1 MQNNPLFAF
10 FVFFLFLVS
19 CKGAE
24 TPQMTKDEV
33 IGSFYYSVDEP
44 TPEEFKNYLKL
55 LDAGEAAYPALVEI
69 LSETNDRG
77 MVSNIITVFIQSKGN
92 KTIPLQAMTQYLELH
107 AREESAQGEVR
118 DVAIA
123 FGKLGGPHE
132 AIALRK
138 LLDTDVVLTRDA
150 VEAALEKIETRQ
162 KAGER
167 QAASQKRSK
176 ERRERSASRTTGT
189 DQGKPFENVSQPGTS
204 RSYWRWLLGGA
215 LLLAALVSCRHFCF
229 SKSKL

>member
-33 IGSFYYSVDEP
+33 IGSFYYSVDEQ

-118 DVAIA
+118 YAVSALGD
-123 FGKLGGPHE
+123 LGGSQE

-167 QAASQKRSK
+167 QAASQRRSK
-176 ERRERSASRTTGT
+176 GRKEQQVSQVTGT
-189 DQGKPFENVSQPGTS
+189 DHGEASERMSKSGFF
-204 RSYWRWLLGGA
+204 RSYWRWLLGIV
-215 LLLAALVSCRHFCF
+215 LLPTAWMSYRHFLV
-229 SKSKL
+229 SKSKP